1 MTTPTK
7 TQPFLIRLRP
17 TTRELLDKASADQG
31 RSRAS
36 IVDQVLRDTLGATY
50 GTLEPRLQRFLM
62 GQRQP

>member
-36 IVDQVLRDTLGATY
+36 IVDQVLRDTLGAQY
-50 GTLEPRLQRFLM
+50 GTLEPRLQRFLS
-62 GQRQP
+62 GVRQP

>member
-1 MTTPTK
+1 
-7 TQPFLIRLRP
+7 LRP

-36 IVDQVLRDTLGATY
+36 IVDQVLRDTLGTQY